1 MSLNVDRRVNV
12 MRLKYPRT
20 FHLPWSPGAT
30 SDDKTL
36 DDVSHFRFREVIVSE
51 KMDGENTSC
60 YSDGYTHARSIDSVN
75 HPSRNWV
82 KRFWA
87 ERYFK
92 LPHGY
97 RVCGENVYAEHS
109 VGYDSLP
116 SYFLGFSV
124 WDDELCLSW
133 DDTLLWFSELGIT
146 PVREI
151 YRGIFDEKMLR
162 DLHIDFTKQE
172 GYVVRIVDSFTL
184 DQFPM
189 SVAKFVRKGH
199 VQTDDHWMNK
209 EVIPNKLLKNIC

>member
-1 MSLNVDRRVNV
+1 

-36 DDVSHFRFREVIVSE
+36 DDVSHFEFREVVITE
-51 KMDGENTSC
+51 KMDGENSSC
-60 YSDGYTHARSIDSVN
+60 YFDGYTHARSMDSNN
-75 HPSRNWV
+75 HPSRNWL

-92 LPHGY
+92 LPDGY

-109 VGYDSLP
+109 VAYDSLP

-124 WDDELCLSW
+124 WDGDLCLSW
-133 DDTLLWFSELGIT
+133 DDTTMWFDELGIT

-151 YRGIFDEKMLR
+151 YRGVFDEKLIR
-162 DLHIDFTKQE
+162 DISIDFAKQE
-172 GYVVRIVDSFTL
+172 GYVVRVVDSFKL

-209 EVIPNKLLKNIC
+209 EVIPNKLVKNIC